1 MQAQATTESSPS
13 ILRPGAD
20 AQPERKRERE
30 KREREVR
37 RGTFCLFVNWMRQ
50 ANGQQTRNIFLRC
63 IYISVY
69 TIYIYILIVT
79 FPFGND
85 ETTRSS
91 DSPS

>member
-1 MQAQATTESSPS
+1 MYASATTESSPS

-20 AQPERKRERE
+20 AQPERERE
-30 KREREVR
+30 REREVR

-50 ANGQQTRNIFLRC
+50 ANGQQTRNILRY
-63 IYISVY
+63 IYIL
-69 TIYIYILIVT
+69 YILIVT

>member
-50 ANGQQTRNIFLRC
+50 ANGQQTRNILRC
-63 IYISVY
+63 IYIY
-69 TIYIYILIVT
+69 ICIYNIYILIVT